1 VLLKR
6 LTVEVTRTQ
15 RIRTASAIL
24 IEAVVVDPLEVL
36 TYRRIAAKARQLRE
50 LGMSD
55 RAIARSLGV
64 SGKTIAK
71 AIRLEALR

>member
-1 VLLKR
+1 MGIMGAYGEKPSS
-6 LTVEVTRTQ
+6 
-15 RIRTASAIL
+15 SA
-24 IEAVVVDPLEVL
+24 DPLAVP
-36 TYRRIAAKARQLRE
+36 TYRTIAARARQLRE

-64 SGKTIAK
+64 SDKTIAK